1 MESLKNYINLNYNE
15 FNNLDSS
22 EIIEC
27 DLNEFDSEEVAYLKL
42 NYRFDYRGICVY
54 YVEDKNNI
62 WIENMNA

>member
-27 DLNEFDSEEVAYLKL
+27 DLNEFDSGEVDYLKL
-42 NYRFDYRGICVY
+42 NYRFDYRGICIY

>member
-1 MESLKNYINLNYNE
+1 MKKYLNLNYNE